1 MLFLITGNHNRS
13 QLLSFKSV
21 VIDFY
26 KFFDYKTGDKMG
38 NNKKRRNWL
47 RILFIGFMIYIATIF
62 TLVLTGNINLFPSIV
77 LIGNF
82 LVPVAFVSFFYERR
96 EWFSVNMSATA
107 MCFFYGGALGT
118 IAASL
123 LEPVFIHELTFLSAF
138 MVGIIEEFTKLI
150 GVFIIARHRRYNSIL
165 DGIILGS
172 AAGMGFAAFEST
184 GYAFTSFL
192 QSGGSLSQ
200 TVFITLLRGIASPV
214 GHGTWTAI
222 LASVL
227 LRESVHGRFFIN
239 KKVIRAYITVVA
251 LHGLWDGLPLVINYI
266 FPSVYSVLIGQLTL
280 GLVGFFILY
289 RRWKESK
296 LEFEL

>member
-1 MLFLITGNHNRS
+1 MDNKV
-13 QLLSFKSV
+13 KSKHWMRV
-21 VIDFY
+21 
-26 KFFDYKTGDKMG
+26 
-38 NNKKRRNWL
+38 
-47 RILFIGFMIYIATIF
+47 LFIGFVIYVATIF
-62 TLVLTGNINLFPSIV
+62 TFILTGNINLFPSIV

-82 LVPVAFVSFFYERR
+82 LVPVAFVSFFYVRR
-96 EWFSVNMSATA
+96 EWFSVNMPATA

-123 LEPVFIHELTFLSAF
+123 LEPVFIRELTFVSAF

-150 GVFIIARHRRYNSIL
+150 GVFLIAKNRRYNSIL

-184 GYAFTSFL
+184 GYVFTAFL

-200 TVFITLLRGIASPV
+200 TVFVTLLRGITSPV

-222 LASVL
+222 LASAL
-227 LRESVHGRFFIN
+227 LRESVKGSFFIN
-239 KKVIRAYITVVA
+239 KRVIKAYFTVVV

-266 FPSVYSVLIGQLTL
+266 FPWVYSILTGQIIL
-280 GLVGFFILY
+280 GTVGLYILY
-289 RRWKESK
+289 RRWRESK
-296 LEFEL
+296 LEFKEYSA

>member
-1 MLFLITGNHNRS
+1 MDNI
-13 QLLSFKSV
+13 
-21 VIDFY
+21 I
-26 KFFDYKTGDKMG
+26 
-38 NNKKRRNWL
+38 KRKYWL
-47 RILFIGFMIYIATIF
+47 RVLLIGFMIYVATIF
-62 TLVLTGNINLFPSIV
+62 TLLLTRNINLFPSIV

-96 EWFSVNMSATA
+96 ERFSVNMSATA

-118 IAASL
+118 IAAAL
-123 LEPVFIHELTFLSAF
+123 LEPVFIRELTFISAF

-150 GVFIIARHRRYNSIL
+150 GVFMIARHRRYNSML

-184 GYAFTSFL
+184 GYAFTAFL

-222 LASVL
+222 LSSIL
-227 LRESVHGRFFIN
+227 LRESVQGRFFIN
-239 KKVIRAYITVVA
+239 RKVIKAYITVVV
-251 LHGLWDGLPLVINYI
+251 LHGLWDGLPLVINLI
-266 FPSVYSVLIGQLTL
+266 FPSVYSVFIGQLTL
-280 GLVGFFILY
+280 GTVGLYILY
-289 RRWKESK
+289 RRWQESK
-296 LEFEL
+296 LEFR

>member
-1 MLFLITGNHNRS
+1 MGIIKHKYWIRVLLTGFLIY
-13 QLLSFKSV
+13 V
-21 VIDFY
+21 
-26 KFFDYKTGDKMG
+26 
-38 NNKKRRNWL
+38 
-47 RILFIGFMIYIATIF
+47 ATIL
-62 TLVLTGNINLFPSIV
+62 TLLLTGNINLFPSVV

-96 EWFSVNMSATA
+96 ERFSVNMSATA

-123 LEPVFIHELTFLSAF
+123 LEPVFIPRLTFTTAF
-138 MVGIIEEFTKLI
+138 TVGIIEEFTKLI
-150 GVFIIARHRRYNSIL
+150 GVFLIARHRRYNSML

-184 GYAFTSFL
+184 GYAFTAFL

-222 LASVL
+222 LSSVL
-227 LRESVHGRFFIN
+227 LKESVQGKF
-239 KKVIRAYITVVA
+239 YITTQVIKAYLTVVI
-251 LHGLWDGLPLVINYI
+251 LHGLWDGLPLVINFL
-266 FPSVYSVLIGQLTL
+266 FPSVYSVLIGQISL
-280 GLVGFFILY
+280 GIAGLYIL
-289 RRWKESK
+289 RKRWEESK

>member
-1 MLFLITGNHNRS
+1 M
-13 QLLSFKSV
+13 
-21 VIDFY
+21 
-26 KFFDYKTGDKMG
+26 GDKMG
-38 NNKKRRNWL
+38 NKKRKHWL
-47 RILFIGFMIYIATIF
+47 RVLLVGFIIYVATIF
-62 TLVLTGNINLFPSIV
+62 TLLLTSNINLFPSIV

-96 EWFSVNMSATA
+96 EGFSVNMSATA

-123 LEPVFIHELTFLSAF
+123 LEPVFIYKLTFITAF
-138 MVGIIEEFTKLI
+138 TVGIIEEATKLI
-150 GVFIIARHRRYNSIL
+150 GVFLIARHRQYNSML

-184 GYAFTSFL
+184 GYAFTAFL

-200 TVFITLLRGIASPV
+200 TVFITLLRGITSPV

-222 LASVL
+222 LSSIL
-227 LRESVHGRFFIN
+227 LRESVQGRFFIN
-239 KKVIRAYITVVA
+239 NKVIRAYITVVA
-251 LHGLWDGLPLVINYI
+251 LHGLWDGLPLVINYV
-266 FPSVYSVLIGQLTL
+266 FPSVYSAIIGQLTL
-280 GLVGFFILY
+280 GAVGIFILY

>member
-1 MLFLITGNHNRS
+1 M
-13 QLLSFKSV
+13 
-21 VIDFY
+21 
-26 KFFDYKTGDKMG
+26 GDKM
-38 NNKKRRNWL
+38 NKKKRKNWL
-47 RILFIGFMIYIATIF
+47 RILLVGFMIYVATIF
-62 TLVLTGNINLFPSIV
+62 TFLLTSNINLFPSIV

-96 EWFSVNMSATA
+96 ERFSVNMSATA

-123 LEPVFIHELTFLSAF
+123 LEPVFIHRLTFTTAF
-138 MVGIIEEFTKLI
+138 TVGIIEEFTKLI
-150 GVFIIARHRRYNSIL
+150 GVFLIARHRKYNSML

-184 GYAFTSFL
+184 GYAFTAFL

-200 TVFITLLRGIASPV
+200 TVFITLLRGITSPV

-222 LASVL
+222 LSSIL
-227 LRESVHGRFFIN
+227 LRESIQGKFFFN
-239 KKVIRAYITVVA
+239 TKVIKAYITVVV

-266 FPSVYSVLIGQLTL
+266 FPYVYSALIGQLAL
-280 GLVGFFILY
+280 GIVGIFILY
-289 RRWKESK
+289 RRWQESK
-296 LEFEL
+296 LEFEV